1 MGALPI
7 ADSAHER
14 TRTLRRARSFAE
26 LPAAHVDAIARSARD
41 AIVSVDE
48 RGRIVFLNRG
58 AELMFGY
65 AARDMMGEFLSVL
78 RATPLERGSD
88 MTSRSPNGEM
98 PSINLQPVRGEWRRR
113 NGTVFPGEASYSRV
127 RVDGRVY
134 MTLIVRDVSERPGR
148 ERARML
154 REDVLATVSHD
165 LRTPLAT
172 MSMTLARLRGS
183 AQADGKTRA
192 RLLRIARESLD
203 WMQRMV
209 QDLLDA
215 ASIEAGQLLIHATAK
230 DPIIVLVRAGA
241 LFEHLFADQDV
252 AFSVDLPEVLP
263 RVEVDEQR
271 ILQVLGNLL
280 SNAAKFTPS
289 GGRVILSARARA
301 GEIVVGVRDTGPGIP
316 RADVPHLFDRFWS
329 ARRGEERHGTGLGLA
344 IAKGIVEAH
353 GGRIRVET
361 AEGAGSQFSFTLP
374 LALETQRYD

>member
-1 MGALPI
+1 MPV
-7 ADSAHER
+7 ADSTDER
-14 TRTLRRARSFAE
+14 TRTLRRARSVAE
-26 LPAAHVDAIARSARD
+26 LPAAHLDAIARAATD

-65 AARDMMGEFLSVL
+65 AARDMMGEFLSIL
-78 RATPLERGSD
+78 RATPLDRGPD
-88 MTSRSPNGEM
+88 MTSRSPARET
-98 PSINLQPVRGEWRRR
+98 PRINLHPIRGEWRRR

-127 RVDGRVY
+127 RVDGHVY
-134 MTLIVRDVSERPGR
+134 TTVIVRDVSERAGS
-148 ERARML
+148 ERASML

-172 MSMTLARLRGS
+172 MAMTLARLRAGGREN
-183 AQADGKTRA
+183 QKTRQ

-215 ASIEAGQLLIHATAK
+215 ASIEAGQLLIQATPK

-241 LFEHLFADQDV
+241 LFERLFDDQDV
-252 AFSVDLPEVLP
+252 TFSLELPEVLP
-263 RVEVDEQR
+263 TVEVDEQR

-301 GEIVVGVRDTGPGIP
+301 AEIVVGVRDTGPGVP
-316 RADVPHLFDRFWS
+316 HDDVPHLFDRFWS
-329 ARRGEERHGTGLGLA
+329 ARRGGERRGTGLGLA

-353 GGRIRVET
+353 GGRIRVQT
-361 AEGAGSQFSFTLP
+361 AEGAGSEFSFTLP
-374 LALETQRYD
+374 IAMETQRYD